1 MKKFAL
7 TIKKILGVFFLIAF
21 IMSVYLTFTDLKE
34 HLIAALF
41 TCLFF
46 GSIAFLLLK
55 KPKKIAVSSENS
67 SESYPDL
74 TASYTDSENMV
85 AELNSESSRLV
96 QPTHEEITVRWKIP
110 NIIRLIQESYQI
122 MYETDNPETLCSRY
136 KFASSKA
143 EELNYYYRQGWYTDI
158 TKINQYTEMLSD
170 ENYSR
175 LIFRCYQ
182 KYVNKA
188 NQELKTKKGV
198 DKRIDK
204 FWSIIQNNVD
214 TEMYIRLRQ
223 Q

>member
-1 MKKFAL
+1 MKKFTL
-7 TIKKILGVFFLIAF
+7 TIKRILGVFFLIAF
-21 IMSVYLTFTDLKE
+21 IMSVYLTFTDLTE

-46 GSIAFLLLK
+46 GCIAFLLLK
-55 KPKKIAVSSENS
+55 KPKKIATLSENH

-74 TASYTDSENMV
+74 TASYMGSENTV
-85 AELNSESSRLV
+85 AESNSESSRLV
-96 QPTHEEITVRWKIP
+96 QPTREEIAAKCRTP
-110 NIIRLIQESYQI
+110 DLIRLIQESYQI

-143 EELNYYYRQGWYTDI
+143 EELNYYYRQGWYADI
-158 TKINQYTEMLSD
+158 SKINQYAEMLCD
-170 ENYSR
+170 ENYSK

-204 FWSIIQNNVD
+204 FWSIIQSNVD
-214 TEMYIRLRQ
+214 TEMYIHLRQ